1 MLIPAH
7 PDQVHCLCSSSPAS
21 PLALSPVV
29 MSGIGE
35 RRGLGSVN
43 APVSERSTFH
53 DITQTSLAHPEEV
66 HCLCRSPTA
75 FPPALVMSSI
85 DERRGLGSVNALMS
99 ERSTL
104 IYENHRQVWFTVPAT
119 R

>member
-1 MLIPAH
+1 
-7 PDQVHCLCSSSPAS
+7 
-21 PLALSPVV
+21 

-66 HCLCRSPTA
+66 HCLCRGPTA
-75 FPPALVMSSI
+75 SPPALVMSGI